1 MDTFQTW
8 TFAIID
14 VAFSL
19 TFSDDGEEAGGKEE
33 AGSGVIHSI
42 LCQMWDFMGAKRDSP
57 HNPLSAHNLK
67 GRERDAN

>member
-19 TFSDDGEEAGGKEE
+19 TFSDDGGETGGKEE

-42 LCQMWDFMGAKRDSP
+42 LYQMWDLVGAKHDSP
-57 HNPLSAHNLK
+57 HKPL
-67 GRERDAN
+67 

>member
-19 TFSDDGEEAGGKEE
+19 TFSDDGGAGG
-33 AGSGVIHSI
+33 AGGE
-42 LCQMWDFMGAKRDSP
+42 G
-57 HNPLSAHNLK
+57 
-67 GRERDAN
+67 

>member
-19 TFSDDGEEAGGKEE
+19 TFSDDGREGGSGWGEGWGAVRAGGKKE
-33 AGSGVIHSI
+33 AGSGVIHFS
-42 LCQMWDFMGAKRDSP
+42 LYQMWDLVGAKHDSP
-57 HNPLSAHNLK
+57 HKPL
-67 GRERDAN
+67 